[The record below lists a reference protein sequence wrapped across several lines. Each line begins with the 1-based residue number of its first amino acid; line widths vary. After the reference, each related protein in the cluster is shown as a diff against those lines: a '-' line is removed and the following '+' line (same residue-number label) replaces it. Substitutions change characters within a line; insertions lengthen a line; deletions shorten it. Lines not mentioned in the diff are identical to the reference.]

1 MDRNIPRDVQAVSVH
16 ADSAFRR
23 NGQSPYRYRVF
34 FNPNDSRTAERIKD
48 VVSVGVERASLPT
61 MHDNILPGINIVNL
75 HVGVRTAT
83 GAATTIS
90 DMASLI
96 AYFAARNVEL
106 TLGASGTFLR
116 SLHEQNVLLIS
127 DQETP
132 GSTRAGDDWCLLA
145 TTQSTEWVTPT
156 FPLDLALTACEN
168 HRVLL
173 KPGFYPTHDQMIREL
188 FDSFESMIPPAT
200 ALDDNLFITNASG
213 AAATTGWSAVRE
225 ANGSWMLQYC
235 SPTSAVVAGGH
246 AMFLTREPTKYG
258 FDALSQLGL
267 RGAAQIFPMTRYS
280 SSVDP
285 TSNTIIPQGDVAA
298 GTSDLHVFF
307 LQFAPI
313 NLNPRRY
320 VDIVVENIPHTSITN
335 NQNHVRGTVARVHL
349 SSARHVYESTSAS
362 QTLQQDSYVFY
373 ENKGGFTPAL
383 FDPVSLHFLQVRL
396 VDNLGVAYESDLDH
410 HIEFKILRLGDA
422 KVPFQFPTHS
432 TGSVMAHTRRA
443 LYEEPEKEPK
453 KEPRAHK
460 RKPKRTEHDTPGAPL
475 SGWLAENRVA
485 VGATTI
491 TFFGVLYLSSRL
503 GLLAPPNPTPLAAP
517 AHHDHV
523 RER

>member
-83 GAATTIS
+83 ATGAATTIS

-132 GSTRAGDDWCLLA
+132 GSTRAGDNWCLLA

-188 FDSFESMIPPAT
+188 FDSFESMIPP
-200 ALDDNLFITNASG
+200 
-213 AAATTGWSAVRE
+213 
-225 ANGSWMLQYC
+225 
-235 SPTSAVVAGGH
+235 
-246 AMFLTREPTKYG
+246 PTKCG
-258 FDALSQLGL
+258 GIGSVFGVAPKCILVNI
-267 RGAAQIFPMTRYS
+267 RGRGVEGGM
-280 SSVDP
+280 
-285 TSNTIIPQGDVAA
+285 
-298 GTSDLHVFF
+298 
-307 LQFAPI
+307 QF
-313 NLNPRRY
+313 
-320 VDIVVENIPHTSITN
+320 SF
-335 NQNHVRGTVARVHL
+335 G
-349 SSARHVYESTSAS
+349 
-362 QTLQQDSYVFY
+362 
-373 ENKGGFTPAL
+373 KGGCEEMLRNSGPEAL
-383 FDPVSLHFLQVRL
+383 WPQ
-396 VDNLGVAYESDLDH
+396 
-410 HIEFKILRLGDA
+410 
-422 KVPFQFPTHS
+422 
-432 TGSVMAHTRRA
+432 
-443 LYEEPEKEPK
+443 
-453 KEPRAHK
+453 
-460 RKPKRTEHDTPGAPL
+460 
-475 SGWLAENRVA
+475 
-485 VGATTI
+485 
-491 TFFGVLYLSSRL
+491 
-503 GLLAPPNPTPLAAP
+503 
-517 AHHDHV
+517 
-523 RER
+523 